1 MKRVFLDTNI
11 LIGIACGEMP
21 CAILFCALFHCGI
34 KNNLRKIQ
42 QKYAK
47 SCPKKKYL
55 DKYLEVS
62 E

>member
-1 MKRVFLDTNI
+1 MRRNTVCDSFLCLVSLWN
-11 LIGIACGEMP
+11 
-21 CAILFCALFHCGI
+21 

>member
-1 MKRVFLDTNI
+1 MRRIAVCDFLAFF
-11 LIGIACGEMP
+11 L
-21 CAILFCALFHCGI
+21 CGI
-34 KNNLRKIQ
+34 KNNLRKIL

>member
-1 MKRVFLDTNI
+1 MWRNTVCDF
-11 LIGIACGEMP
+11 
-21 CAILFCALFHCGI
+21 FCALFHCGI